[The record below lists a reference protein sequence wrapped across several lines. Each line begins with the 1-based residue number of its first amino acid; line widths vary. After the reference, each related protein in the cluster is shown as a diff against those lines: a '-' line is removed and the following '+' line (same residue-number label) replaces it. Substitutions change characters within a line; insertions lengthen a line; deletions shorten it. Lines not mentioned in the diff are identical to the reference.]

1 MKQAR
6 NRPARPMPK
15 PNNPK
20 YPTGQRRVLV
30 QDRSSHTHHTWQF
43 PVTLDSCGLVLRT
56 GTRIIGNINT
66 IHIPQALISAR
77 CSGSK
82 CSAAARPE
90 RTDSLAHARVYTNTS
105 RAQLLLYLALA
116 TRQRQPTELDTES
129 DVSNRT
135 RSRGG
140 HTHSLTQSLCTLS
153 VSFSLCLFRVPPTV

>member
-1 MKQAR
+1 MKQAEQTR
-6 NRPARPMPK
+6 ETHAETEQPQTRPASVAFSFKTAVATRTTRGSFQLHWTRADW
-15 PNNPK
+15 
-20 YPTGQRRVLV
+20 YLELV
-30 QDRSSHTHHTWQF
+30 H
-43 PVTLDSCGLVLRT
+43 DS
-56 GTRIIGNINT
+56 IGNINT